1 MLIWGFNKKYQPEWK
16 VEDIQAEMARL
27 ASSGSSTVMDEGL
40 SVNLKDRTVT
50 EFFQKK
56 VLLRDIH
63 MNIPQDHMVL
73 PLGGSGAG
81 KTTYLNAINGYE
93 KAHAEVKLNGTDMYK
108 HYKKMQYEIGFVPQ
122 SEMMRGK
129 DTVLNTLLDAAKLR
143 LPRNVSA
150 RQRRERVDEV
160 MDIFGLKPVK
170 NNLVEKLSGGQ
181 KKRLSISMEFIS
193 NPGLKVIATQADTN
207 SRPYA
212 TISNMVSKMR
222 DSEVGGTVTVGQV
235 MDLLTDTDN
244 ETIAELRARE
254 LGKVFTLGEI
264 RDALEKTAAFDA
276 FKQERVLD
284 NVTVGSVIKIVLESE
299 NLQDIRD
306 YDFGLPGV
314 TLGKLLKDISTSPKA
329 KTLMD
334 TQIAQLTTVGDVLD
348 AIDKSGILDQY
359 TDVPIDARFTIGEAV
374 DLLANSPDMQARR
387 DQEITVKT
395 TVGKLLDIVGEDKVK
410 TFLEDKAAEAS
421 YTKDYEYTADNI
433 LDYWGRL
440 FLFVLVFAA
449 LAMITLE
456 FIDKDKR

>member
-1 MLIWGFNKKYQPEWK
+1 M
-16 VEDIQAEMARL
+16 
-27 ASSGSSTVMDEGL
+27 
-40 SVNLKDRTVT
+40 
-50 EFFQKK
+50 
-56 VLLRDIH
+56 
-63 MNIPQDHMVL
+63 
-73 PLGGSGAG
+73 
-81 KTTYLNAINGYE
+81 
-93 KAHAEVKLNGTDMYK
+93 
-108 HYKKMQYEIGFVPQ
+108 
-122 SEMMRGK
+122 
-129 DTVLNTLLDAAKLR
+129 
-143 LPRNVSA
+143 
-150 RQRRERVDEV
+150 
-160 MDIFGLKPVK
+160 
-170 NNLVEKLSGGQ
+170 
-181 KKRLSISMEFIS
+181 
-193 NPGLKVIATQADTN
+193 
-207 SRPYA
+207 
-212 TISNMVSKMR
+212 
-222 DSEVGGTVTVGQV
+222 
-235 MDLLTDTDN
+235 
-244 ETIAELRARE
+244 
-254 LGKVFTLGEI
+254 
-264 RDALEKTAAFDA
+264 
-276 FKQERVLD
+276 LD

-440 FLFVLVFAA
+440 FLFVLAFAA
-449 LAMITLE
+449 LATITLE